1 MKQSTHFYEAFACRD
16 NGEEFFTKRTKI
28 CINLTGGEYK

>member
-16 NGEEFFTKRTKI
+16 NGEDENMYKFDREGN
-28 CINLTGGEYK
+28 INE

>member
-16 NGEEFFTKRTKI
+16 NGEEFFYYEDE
-28 CINLTGGEYK
+28 NMYKFDRRGI